1 MAQFVEH
8 CSANTEA
15 MGSNL
20 VEVPRFFFWLHV
32 ICKILYCL
40 KKIQLPLRLTSLQAT
55 PVGLTEK
62 SLRTR
67 KKEKLIVL
75 ELPAKNRRLW
85 TASFTLVDQGLDR
98 GAPGGFRQTNYYKSS
113 PLRNFVVI
121 LTFQHRDKRAR
132 WKYWNVAL
140 MQWLFEISALFVI
153 PFSMFPIW
161 I

>member
-20 VEVPRFFFWLHV
+20 VEVPRFFFLV
-32 ICKILYCL
+32 TCNLQNFILL
-40 KKIQLPLRLTSLQAT
+40 KKISITTATNLPSGNSGGTDR
-55 PVGLTEK
+55 EK
-62 SLRTR
+62 SEDEKKR
-67 KKEKLIVL
+67 KIVL

-132 WKYWNVAL
+132 WKY
-140 MQWLFEISALFVI
+140 
-153 PFSMFPIW
+153 
-161 I
+161 